1 MDRSIRLL
9 GHVGSATPRF
19 RVAWMVKLY
28 EVKVEKLG
36 TGRKLGTNWAHFNS
50 MLLLITYTCNMHQI
64 TMVKGLGTQL
74 AVTKFVE

>member
-1 MDRSIRLL
+1 MNWQNWANWAQTGQTGQT
-9 GHVGSATPRF
+9 GH
-19 RVAWMVKLY
+19 
-28 EVKVEKLG
+28 
-36 TGRKLGTNWAHFNS
+36 KLGTNWAHFNS